1 MSTQKSGMRTYFSPP
16 CREGLGVGLLVDFIV
31 YSRGSL
37 NVVDELVLH
46 IY

>member
-1 MSTQKSGMRTYFSPP
+1 MPDFCVDMVISPPP